1 MGVNKVADLEA
12 LAEILAKSNGVVRIL
27 VDHPDQ
33 VRFLET
39 FVDKSGSPRRWS
51 TFMKVDAGSK

>member
-12 LAEILAKSNGVVRIL
+12 LAEILAKSNGVVCIL
-27 VDHPDQ
+27 VVHPDQ

-39 FVDKSGSPRRWS
+39 FVDKSGSPRSWS
-51 TFMKVDAGSK
+51 TFMTVDDGSK